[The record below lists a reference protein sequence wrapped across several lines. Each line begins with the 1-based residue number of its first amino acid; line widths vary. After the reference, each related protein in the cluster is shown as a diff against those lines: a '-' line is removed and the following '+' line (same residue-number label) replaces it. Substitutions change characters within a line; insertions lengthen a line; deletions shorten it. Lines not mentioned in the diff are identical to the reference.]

1 LIEKKYNTLILRYI
15 SFISLILIIF
25 FSSCNEGKRKIEV
38 IVFHA
43 GSLSVPLK
51 RLAEKYESENPGT
64 SILLEP
70 AGSLVCARKIT
81 ELKKPCDI
89 IASADYFVIDQ
100 LIIPDYAL
108 WSIRFATNE
117 LVIAFSERSEK
128 ASAIDSVNWTQILL
142 SDDVTFARAD
152 PDSDPGGYRTVMMFM
167 LGEKYYGIPG
177 LAADLSA
184 KDLNYIRPKEVDLI
198 AILESASVDYI
209 FIYKS
214 VALQH
219 NLRFIELPDHINL
232 GDPEKNSF
240 YNSVSVEVAG
250 SSPDDRI
257 RISGD
262 YINYSL
268 SVLSEAPDREAA
280 EDFVSFI
287 LSSEGMEILRASGQ
301 DPILPLITD
310 QPDLIPDK
318 LKIFLNT
325 SSPAGYDKE

>member
-1 LIEKKYNTLILRYI
+1 MFMRYI
-15 SFISLILIIF
+15 SIISLILIIF
-25 FSSCNEGKRKIEV
+25 ISSCNDGRREKEV

-43 GSLSVPLK
+43 GSLSVPFK
-51 RLAEKYESENPGT
+51 ALAEKFESENPGT
-64 SILLEP
+64 NILLEP

-100 LIIPDYAL
+100 LLIPDYAS

-128 ASAIDSVNWTQILL
+128 ASVIDSVNWTQILL

-167 LGEKYYGIPG
+167 LAEKYYGISG
-177 LAADLSA
+177 LASGLSA
-184 KDLNYIRPKEVDLI
+184 KNLNYIRPKEVDLI

-219 NLRFIELPDHINL
+219 NLRFIELPDHLNL
-232 GDPEKNSF
+232 GDPQKNSY

-250 SSPDDRI
+250 SSPGNRI
-257 RISGD
+257 KIAGD

-268 SVLSEAPDREAA
+268 SILSEAPEREAA
-280 EDFVSFI
+280 EDFVSFL
-287 LSSEGMEILRASGQ
+287 LSREGMEILRASGQ
-301 DPILPLITD
+301 DPIFPMITD
-310 QPDLIPDK
+310 RPDLIPGK

-325 SSPAGYDKE
+325 SSPVGYDKE